1 MPFLTTDD
9 YKAVSDAA
17 TLEVLHQ
24 SDPANLQRAETYA
37 LEEISSYLRSKYDM
51 TTALSTTAGE
61 RNPQLV
67 MIAADIALY
76 HLVAWLPKRMG
87 FEMRELRYK
96 RAIEWLE
103 AVQAGRAIPNL
114 PPLNQPGT
122 TKPQN
127 DIRFGSWKT
136 TTHQY

>member
-1 MPFLTTDD
+1 MPFLTNND

-24 SDPANLQRAETYA
+24 SDQANLQRAETYA
-37 LEEISSYLRSKYDM
+37 LEEICSYLRAKYDM
-51 TTALSTTAGE
+51 TAAFSATGAE

-87 FEMRELRYK
+87 FEMREIRYK

-103 AVQAGRAIPNL
+103 AVQAGRATPNL
-114 PPLNQPGT
+114 PPLIQPT
-122 TKPQN
+122 TANPQN
-127 DIRFGSWKT
+127 GIRYGSWKPA
-136 TTHQY
+136 THQY